1 MGVCPSR
8 ARRQLP
14 RPPLDPEQQLAA
26 IARWAHLLAK
36 LRKIRKLQRY
46 YHNTGVHL
54 QECCSKA
61 IKLQLSRHFLPLE
74 HGR

>member
-14 RPPLDPEQQLAA
+14 RPPLNPEQREAA
-26 IARWAHLLAK
+26 VARWAHLVAK
-36 LRKIRKLQRY
+36 LRHIRKLQRWW
-46 YHNTGVHL
+46 HNIGVHL

-74 HGR
+74 RGR